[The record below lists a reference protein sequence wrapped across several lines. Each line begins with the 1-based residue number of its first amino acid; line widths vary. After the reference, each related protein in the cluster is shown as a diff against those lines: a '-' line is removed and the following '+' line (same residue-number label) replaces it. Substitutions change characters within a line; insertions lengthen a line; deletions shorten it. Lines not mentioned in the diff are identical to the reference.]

1 MQETRGG
8 MGAMAMTNE
17 TVRSSDG
24 TVVGFQSFGA
34 GDGVIV
40 VGGSLSA
47 ARDYVPFAE
56 VLARS
61 FTVHVMDRRGR
72 GRSGPQGPEYG
83 IEKECEDVLAI
94 QSKTGARAAF
104 GHSYGG
110 LICLETARRS
120 TVFNRLAVY
129 EPGVSVGGCVS
140 GAWLP
145 RFRELLRTGDTR
157 GAFAWMVKG
166 AGFAPAWIAR
176 LPLWCLRVVLRA
188 AIPRR
193 RWREMEP
200 LLVAHAQEHEQ
211 VVRLDGA
218 LDRYSSLPSR
228 VLLLGGAR
236 SPPAITGR
244 SLDAL
249 HAVISDSTL
258 EIIDGLGHAAPNEQ
272 APQVVGERVRRW
284 LRQGPE
290 GAARD
295 DGSRGWR
302 SLAKA

>member
-1 MQETRGG
+1 
-8 MGAMAMTNE
+8 MTNGSV
-17 TVRSSDG
+17 TSPDG

-40 VGGSLSA
+40 IGGSLGA

-61 FTVHVMDRRGR
+61 FRVHVMDRRGR
-72 GRSGPQGPEYG
+72 GQSGPQGAEYG
-83 IEKECEDVLAI
+83 IEKECEDLLAV

-110 LICLETARRS
+110 LICLEAARRS
-120 TVFNRLAVY
+120 TSFDRLAVY
-129 EPGVSVGGCVS
+129 EPGVSVDGCIS

-145 RFRELLRTGDTR
+145 RYRDLLRTGDTR
-157 GAFAWMVKG
+157 GAFAWMVMG
-166 AGFAPAWIAR
+166 AGFAPAWIAT
-176 LPLWCLRVVLRA
+176 LPLWCVRLLMRL
-188 AIPRR
+188 AIPKV

-200 LLVAHAQEHEQ
+200 LLPAHAREHEQ

-218 LDRYSSLPSR
+218 AERYSSVPSQ

-236 SPPAITGR
+236 SPPAITRR
-244 SLDAL
+244 SLDML

-258 EIIDGLGHAAPNEQ
+258 EILDGLGHAAPSEQ

-284 LRQGPE
+284 LVEAGPRSSAAAAVDGQLAPAV
-290 GAARD
+290 GAPGGTRPDAR
-295 DGSRGWR
+295 
-302 SLAKA
+302 